1 MITNVYYT
9 TEERILQVGIKKNFG
24 DILREKGGRHMENR
38 TDAEMKEQ
46 EREQIRELGSD
57 ITRSEKGNI
66 YTLTIIGQVEGHQVA
81 PDTVKTTKYEHVLP
95 LLSGIEESDDVDG
108 LLLLLNTVGGDIE
121 AGLAIAELI
130 AGMTKPTASLILGG
144 GHSIGVPLAVAADF
158 SIIAESAAITI
169 HPVRMSGVVVGAPQ
183 TFNYF
188 ERVQERITSFVERH
202 SKMSAESFREYML
215 KVGELATDVGTVIYG
230 SEAVEIGLIDKVGGL
245 SDALSYLH
253 SASSKK

>member
-1 MITNVYYT
+1 MSEKSDIKK
-9 TEERILQVGIKKNFG
+9 EEREGIV
-24 DILREKGGRHMENR
+24 E
-38 TDAEMKEQ
+38 T
-46 EREQIRELGSD
+46 GSVV
-57 ITRSEKGNI
+57 THGKRGNI
-66 YTLTIIGQVEGHQVA
+66 HCLTIIGQIEGHTVLGN
-81 PDTVKTTKYEHVLP
+81 DTKTTKYEHICPSLAAV
-95 LLSGIEESDDVDG
+95 EEDDEIDG
-108 LLLLLNTVGGDIE
+108 LLIMLNTVGGDIE

-158 SIIAESAAITI
+158 SIIAQSAAITI

-188 ERVQERITSFVERH
+188 ERVQDRITSFVERH
-202 SKMSAESFREYML
+202 SNMSAEKFREYML

-230 SEAVEIGLIDKVGGL
+230 EEAVDIGLIDKVGGL

-253 SASSKK
+253 AHTLSKNG

>member
-1 MITNVYYT
+1 M
-9 TEERILQVGIKKNFG
+9 
-24 DILREKGGRHMENR
+24 
-38 TDAEMKEQ
+38 
-46 EREQIRELGSD
+46 
-57 ITRSEKGNI
+57 SEKSDNIKETREEIIETGTVVTHGRRGNI
-66 YTLTIIGQVEGHQVA
+66 HCITIIGQIEGHTVLGS
-81 PDTVKTTKYEHVLP
+81 DTKTTKYEHICPALAAV
-95 LLSGIEESDDVDG
+95 EENDEIDG
-108 LLLLLNTVGGDIE
+108 LLIMLNTVGGDIE

-202 SKMSAESFREYML
+202 SKMSADSFREYML
-215 KVGELATDVGTVIYG
+215 RVGELATDVGTVIYG
-230 SEAVEIGLIDKVGGL
+230 REAVDIGLIDRVGGL
-245 SDALSYLH
+245 SDALEFLH
-253 SASSKK
+253 SRSGEKNK

>member
-1 MITNVYYT
+1 M
-9 TEERILQVGIKKNFG
+9 
-24 DILREKGGRHMENR
+24 
-38 TDAEMKEQ
+38 
-46 EREQIRELGSD
+46 
-57 ITRSEKGNI
+57 SEKSEEKKEKREDIVETGSVVTHGKRGNI
-66 YTLTIIGQVEGHQVA
+66 HCITIIGQIEGHSVLGS
-81 PDTVKTTKYEHVLP
+81 DTKTTKYEHVCPALAAV
-95 LLSGIEESDDVDG
+95 EEDDDIDG
-108 LLLLLNTVGGDIE
+108 LLIMLNTVGGDIE

-202 SKMSAESFREYML
+202 SKMSADSFREYML

-253 SASSKK
+253 SAASKK

>member
-1 MITNVYYT
+1 M
-9 TEERILQVGIKKNFG
+9 
-24 DILREKGGRHMENR
+24 
-38 TDAEMKEQ
+38 
-46 EREQIRELGSD
+46 
-57 ITRSEKGNI
+57 SEKSEMRKEDREDIVETGSVVTHGRRGNI
-66 YTLTIIGQVEGHQVA
+66 HCITIIGQIEGHTVLGS
-81 PDTVKTTKYEHVLP
+81 DTKTTKYEHVCPTLAAVEEDD
-95 LLSGIEESDDVDG
+95 GIDG
-108 LLLLLNTVGGDIE
+108 LLIMLNTVGGDIE

-215 KVGELATDVGTVIYG
+215 RVGELATDVGTVIYG
-230 SEAVEIGLIDKVGGL
+230 REAVDIGLIDKVGGL
-245 SDALSYLH
+245 SDALSFLH
-253 SASSKK
+253 AQQKKK

>member
-1 MITNVYYT
+1 MSERSDEKKEKR
-9 TEERILQVGIKKNFG
+9 EEIVETGSVVTR
-24 DILREKGGRHMENR
+24 GRR
-38 TDAEMKEQ
+38 
-46 EREQIRELGSD
+46 
-57 ITRSEKGNI
+57 GNI
-66 YTLTIIGQVEGHQVA
+66 HCITIIGQIEGHTVLGS
-81 PDTVKTTKYEHVLP
+81 DTKTTKYEHICPALAAV
-95 LLSGIEESDDVDG
+95 EEDEETDG
-108 LLLLLNTVGGDIE
+108 LLIMLNTVGGDIE

-144 GHSIGVPLAVAADF
+144 GHSIGVPLAVAADR

-202 SKMSAESFREYML
+202 SNMSAESFREYML

-230 SEAVEIGLIDKVGGL
+230 REAVDLGLIDEVGGL
-245 SDALSYLH
+245 SDALSFLH
-253 SASSKK
+253 SQTEENKKGKST